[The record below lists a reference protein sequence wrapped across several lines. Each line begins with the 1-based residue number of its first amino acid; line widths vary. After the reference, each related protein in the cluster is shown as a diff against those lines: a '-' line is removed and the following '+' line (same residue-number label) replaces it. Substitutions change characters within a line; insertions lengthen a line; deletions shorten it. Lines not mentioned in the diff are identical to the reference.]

1 MNTPH
6 SMIREWSSFQKSNI
20 VVESRLNELNGNKDC
35 YMKGIFIQAE
45 QRNLNE
51 RVYPLNEITNA
62 VMTLNERIKRGG
74 SVLGEC
80 DHPDTLTVNLDN
92 VSHMITEMF
101 MQGADGIGTLKLLP
115 TPKGQIIRSM
125 IESGVKLGVSSRGS
139 GNVDHRGHV
148 SDFEIIT
155 VDIVAQPSAPDAY
168 PTPIFESLY
177 KTCGH
182 RLVENMQDMANDVL
196 HGSMK
201 QEIALSEE
209 IHRFFKQLRA
219 D

>member
-1 MNTPH
+1 MS
-6 SMIREWSSFQKSNI
+6 SMIREWSSFQNSNI
-20 VVESRLNELNGNKDC
+20 VVESRNDGRDC

-51 RVYPLNEITNA
+51 RVYPLNEISQA
-62 VMTLNERIKRGG
+62 VMSVNERIQRGD

-92 VSHMITEMF
+92 VSHVITDMH
-101 MQGADGIGTLKLLP
+101 MNGSDGIGTLKLLP

-139 GNVDHRGHV
+139 GNVDHNGMV
-148 SDFEIIT
+148 SEFDIIT
-155 VDIVAQPSAPDAY
+155 VDIVAQPSAPNAY
-168 PTPIFESLY
+168 PTPVFESLY
-177 KTCGH
+177 KTGGH
-182 RLVENMQDMANDVL
+182 RLMEEMQGKANDVL
-196 HGSMK
+196 HGVRGADVDLAK
-201 QEIALSEE
+201 E
-209 IHRFFKQLRA
+209 IHSFFKHLRN

>member
-1 MNTPH
+1 MQH
-6 SMIREWSSFQKSNI
+6 SMLREWSSFQKSGI
-20 VVESRLNELNGNKDC
+20 VVESRGDGRDC

-51 RVYPLNEITNA
+51 RVYPLNEISHA
-62 VMTLNERIKRGG
+62 VMSVNERIMSGG

-92 VSHMITEMF
+92 VSHVITEMH
-101 MQGADGIGTLKLLP
+101 MEGTDGIGTLKLLP

-125 IESGVKLGVSSRGS
+125 IEAGVKLGVSSRGS
-139 GNVDHRGHV
+139 GNVDHNGHV

-168 PTPIFESLY
+168 PTPVFESLY
-177 KTCGH
+177 KTGGH
-182 RLVENMQDMANDVL
+182 KLTEHFNEMANAVL
-196 HGSMK
+196 HDVKGADKDLSA
-201 QEIALSEE
+201 EIY
-209 IHRFFKQLRA
+209 HFFKHLRN

>member
-1 MNTPH
+1 MQH
-6 SMIREWSSFQKSNI
+6 SMLREWSSFQKSNI
-20 VVESRLNELNGNKDC
+20 IVENSGDGRDC

-51 RVYPLNEITNA
+51 RVYPLNEIANA
-62 VMTLNERIKRGG
+62 VQTLNERIVRGD

-92 VSHMITEMF
+92 VSHIITEMV
-101 MQGADGIGTLKLLP
+101 MRGSDGIGTLKLLP

-148 SDFEIIT
+148 SDFEIVT
-155 VDIVAQPSAPDAY
+155 VDIVAQPSAPNAY
-168 PTPIFESLY
+168 PTPVFESLY
-177 KTCGH
+177 KTGGYK
-182 RLVENMQDMANDVL
+182 LIENFEDRANDVL
-196 HGSMK
+196 HNVRGADEK
-201 QEIALSEE
+201 LCKEKYPEAPLPLEILDTK
-209 IHRFFKQLRA
+209 H
-219 D
+219 

>member
-1 MNTPH
+1 MSSN
-6 SMIREWSSFQKSNI
+6 SMLREWSSFQNSGI
-20 VVESRLNELNGNKDC
+20 VVESRGDGRDC

-51 RVYPLNEITNA
+51 RVYPLNEISRA
-62 VMTLNERIKRGG
+62 VQFVNERIMKGD

-92 VSHMITEMF
+92 VSHVITDMH
-101 MQGADGIGTLKLLP
+101 MQGTDGIGTLKLLP

-139 GNVDHRGHV
+139 GNVDHNGHV
-148 SDFEIIT
+148 SDFEIVT
-155 VDIVAQPSAPDAY
+155 VDIVAQPSAPNAY
-168 PTPIFESLY
+168 PTPVFESLY
-177 KTCGH
+177 KTGGY
-182 RLVENMQDMANDVL
+182 RLMENMEDMANDVL
-196 HGSMK
+196 HGVRGAEKDLSK
-201 QEIALSEE
+201 EIY
-209 IHRFFKQLRA
+209 HFFKHLRN